1 MLLHPKTAWP
11 TEGAFLSLSPFSPFS
26 RSPVGKEKKGRGR
39 REVPRELSNSANF
52 IRRRHSGGLWKRRE
66 KGGGRQNVA
75 WEGRRGGGEMRTR
88 ISPPPFPF
96 PRRLCHC
103 KPPFPALQLSRKSGK
118 LLLQSLGA
126 ISPSVHCRFQSPS
139 VRQSWLFLGFMLAKT
154 SYISYLF
161 GSSFL
166 YASQLSSCQKV
177 FCKSSALTIA
187 TEKSAYTLSHLLN
200 VFRSNNSMLLQ
211 FAK

>member
-1 MLLHPKTAWP
+1 MCPAYRRCLFVPFPFLALFPLSCRQREEGEREEGSPK
-11 TEGAFLSLSPFSPFS
+11 GALKF
-26 RSPVGKEKKGRGR
+26 
-39 REVPRELSNSANF
+39 
-52 IRRRHSGGLWKRRE
+52 
-66 KGGGRQNVA
+66 RQLYP
-75 WEGRRGGGEMRTR
+75 
-88 ISPPPFPF
+88 SPPPPLWWSVEEEGKGRRATECGPGRAERGGDEDTDFPPALPPLPF

-118 LLLQSLGA
+118 LLLQLLGA

>member
-1 MLLHPKTAWP
+1 MKRNCVAAPENSMGFVSNIKWLNRESQYVRP
-11 TEGAFLSLSPFSPFS
+11 TEGAFLSPSPFSPFS

-126 ISPSVHCRFQSPS
+126 ISPSVHCRFQKS
-139 VRQSWLFLGFMLAKT
+139 LGETVLAIFM
-154 SYISYLF
+154 I
-161 GSSFL
+161 
-166 YASQLSSCQKV
+166 YAS
-177 FCKSSALTIA
+177 
-187 TEKSAYTLSHLLN
+187 
-200 VFRSNNSMLLQ
+200 
-211 FAK
+211 